1 MNITQLL
8 EMAAYHHASDLHLS
22 IGYPPMI
29 RKNGR
34 LQKLQAAAL
43 TQDEI
48 NSFCYQLT
56 PTDLREVFLQK
67 LDLDFAYH
75 LHPVGRF
82 RVNLFND
89 QKGIALSLR
98 LISETIPALNSYKN
112 HEIMRKTLQHDS
124 GGLILVTG
132 ATGSGKSTT
141 LAAMLESL
149 NLTQA
154 WHMITLEDPIEFVY
168 QGKKSMIHQRE
179 VGRDVHSFTQGLRA
193 ALREDPDV
201 ILVGELRD
209 LETIRLALQA
219 AETGH
224 LVLATLHAN
233 SAAKSIDRLID
244 SFPGDEKNLI
254 RTILS
259 ESLIAI
265 FHQVLISRTEQSERQ
280 LLQEILINTPAIRN
294 LIREHKLAQIEATM
308 EISRQQG
315 MITLAQAMR
324 ELSGTVTR

>member
-8 EMAAYHHASDLHLS
+8 EMAAYHQASDLHLS

-34 LQKLQAAAL
+34 LQKLHAAILNAEDL
-43 TQDEI
+43 
-48 NSFCYQLT
+48 NAYCYQLT
-56 PTDLREVFLQK
+56 PPELRETFLQK
-67 LDLDFAYH
+67 LDLDFAYQ
-75 LHPVGRF
+75 LHPIGRF
-82 RVNLFND
+82 RVNVFND
-89 QKGIALSLR
+89 HKGLALALR
-98 LISETIPALNSYKN
+98 LISDTIPSLSQYKN
-112 HEIMRKTLQHDS
+112 QELLRKTMQHPS
-124 GGLILVTG
+124 GGLILITG

-154 WHMITLEDPIEFVY
+154 WHIITLEDPIEFVY

-179 VGRDVHSFTQGLRA
+179 LGRDVLSFQQGLRA

-201 ILVGELRD
+201 ILIGELRD

-265 FHQVLISRTEQSERQ
+265 FHQILCSRNEQSERQ
-280 LLQEILINTPAIRN
+280 LVQEILINTPAIRH

-308 EISRQQG
+308 EISRPQG
-315 MITLAQAMR
+315 MITLAQALK
-324 ELSGTVTR
+324 EL

>member
-1 MNITQLL
+1 MNITQIL
-8 EMAAYHHASDLHLS
+8 EMAAQHQASDLHLS

-29 RKNGR
+29 RKQGR
-34 LQKLQAAAL
+34 LQKMQNHAL
-43 TQDEI
+43 SKDQIE
-48 NSFCYQLT
+48 SFCHQLL
-56 PTDLREVFLQK
+56 PNLLQEQFLQT

-75 LHPVGRF
+75 LHPISRC
-82 RVNLFND
+82 RVNLFHD
-89 QKGIALSLR
+89 QKGPALSLR
-98 LISETIPALNSYKN
+98 LIPETIPSLNLYRH
-112 HEIMRKTLQHDS
+112 HEIMRKTLQHTS
-124 GGLILVTG
+124 GGLILITG

-141 LAAMLESL
+141 LAAMLEAINIS
-149 NLTQA
+149 QP
-154 WHMITLEDPIEFVY
+154 WHIITLEDPIEFVY

-179 VGRDVHSFTQGLRA
+179 IGRDVQSFNQGLRA

-244 SFPGDEKNLI
+244 SFPGEEKNLI
-254 RTILS
+254 RSILS

-265 FHQVLISRTEQSERQ
+265 FHQILLSRPEQTERQ
-280 LLQEILINTPAIRN
+280 LVQEILINTPAIRN
-294 LIREHKLAQIEATM
+294 LIREHKLAQIESTM
-308 EISRQQG
+308 EISRQHG
-315 MITLAQAMR
+315 MLTLAQALR
-324 ELSGTVTR
+324 EQGL